1 MKRLMTAAFFAAMI
15 GQASAQQPVTALIP
29 IPVSFEQS
37 TGNFNVTASTTIEL
51 SSTDADARRVANML
65 AQRIALPTGFKI
77 DVQTVTTPSN
87 TDGNIR
93 MALVKD
99 ATLGAE
105 GYKLNVNNNAVSITA
120 NTAAG
125 LFYGAQSFLQL
136 LPKEIESKTA
146 VKDVAWTVQSAS
158 ITDYPRFGYRGL
170 MLDVTRHFFTKEEV
184 KDFIDNMVKYKYN
197 KLHLHLTDDQG
208 WRIEIKSLPK
218 LTEVGAW
225 RPKREGKWLNSPKPD
240 PSERKD
246 YGGFYTH
253 DDIRELVKYAQE
265 RFVDIIP
272 EIDVPGHSL
281 AAIASYPN
289 LSCTPGNY
297 YVSVGDKIMQWHTGG
312 GFSALIDNNLCP
324 AKEEVYTFL
333 DKVFTEVAELFP
345 YPYIHM
351 GGDEA
356 AKNFWE
362 KSAAVKALM
371 QKEKLKDMHEVQ
383 SYFVK
388 RVARII
394 ESKGKKMM
402 GWDEILEGGLPPN
415 ATVMSWRGMKGG
427 IQAAKMGHQVIMS
440 PSDFVYLDLMQGDP
454 IVEHSVYST
463 VRLNKTYQFDPLPQG
478 ISKDMILG
486 GQGNLWT
493 EQLQNMRAVQY
504 MVWPRGLAVAESV
517 WSPKENKD
525 WMHFV
530 ARMEKQMERMDVA
543 KIKYART
550 AYEPILKVT
559 QTSDKRIKVEM
570 TKEIADVDIHYSFD
584 ETQPDEFYPKYT
596 GALVVPKDA
605 AHLKVVTYRN
615 GKQAGRVISYPLAE
629 LEKRAG
635 IKK

>member
-1 MKRLMTAAFFAAMI
+1 MKRLMTAALFAAFSLP
-15 GQASAQQPVTALIP
+15 ALAQQPVTALIP
-29 IPVSFEQS
+29 IPVAFEQS
-37 TGNFNVTASTTIEL
+37 NGNFTLNSNTSIEVN
-51 SSTDADARRVANML
+51 SNDAETRRVADML
-65 AQRIALPTGFKI
+65 AQHLATPTGFNVAVKNGTGANN
-77 DVQTVTTPSN
+77 TVGT
-87 TDGNIR
+87 IR
-93 MALVKD
+93 LSIVKD
-99 ATLGAE
+99 ATLGTE
-105 GYKLNVNNNAVSITA
+105 GYKLAINNNTVSISA

-136 LPKEIESKTA
+136 LPKEIESKAPVTN
-146 VKDVAWTVQSAS
+146 VAWTAQSAN

-184 KDFIDNMVKYKYN
+184 KGFIDNMVKYKFN

-225 RPKREGKWLNSPKPD
+225 RPKREGKWLNTPKPD
-240 PSERKD
+240 PSEPKD

-289 LSCTPGNY
+289 LACNPGNY

-324 AKEEVYTFL
+324 AKEEVYSFL

-356 AKNFWE
+356 AKNLWE
-362 KSAAVKALM
+362 KSPAIKALM
-371 QKEKLKDMHEVQ
+371 QKEGLKDMHEVQ

-388 RVARII
+388 RVAKII

-402 GWDEILEGGLPPN
+402 GWDEILEGGLPRN

-427 IQAAKMGHQVIMS
+427 IEAAKMGHQVIMS

-454 IVEHSVYST
+454 IVEHTVYST
-463 VRLNKTYQFDPLPQG
+463 VRLNKTYQFDPVPQG
-478 ISKDMILG
+478 VSKDMILG

-504 MVWPRGLAVAESV
+504 MIFPRALAVAESV

-530 ARMEKQMERMDVA
+530 DRMEKQMERLDVA
-543 KIKYART
+543 KVKYART

-559 QTSDKRIKVEM
+559 QTGDKRIKVEM
-570 TKEIADVDIHYSFD
+570 SKEIADVDIHYSFD

-596 GALVVPKDA
+596 SALIVPKDA

-615 GKQAGRVISYPLAE
+615 GKQAGRIISYPLAE

>member
-1 MKRLMTAAFFAAMI
+1 MKRLMTAVFFALSFYSA
-15 GQASAQQPVTALIP
+15 GAQQPVTALIP
-29 IPVSFEQS
+29 IPVSFQTTS
-37 TGNFNVTASTTIEL
+37 GAFNVTGNTAIEL
-51 SSTDADARRVANML
+51 SGADASAQRVATML
-65 AQRIALPTGFKI
+65 SQRLAAPTGFAVK
-77 DVQTVTTPSN
+77 VANVNTSTTA
-87 TDGNIR
+87 DGNIR
-93 MALVKD
+93 LALVKD
-99 ATLGAE
+99 AALGPE
-105 GYKLNVNNNAVSITA
+105 GYKLTINSNGVSIAA
-120 NTAAG
+120 NSAAG

-136 LPKEIESKTA
+136 LPKEIESKTV
-146 VKDVAWTVQSAS
+146 VKDKVWSVPAAT

-170 MLDVTRHFFTKEEV
+170 MLDVTRHFFTKDEV
-184 KDFIDNMVKYKYN
+184 KGFIDNMVKYKFN

-240 PSERKD
+240 PSEPKD

-289 LSCTPGNY
+289 LACNTGNY

-333 DKVFTEVAELFP
+333 DKVFTEVAQLFP

-356 AKNFWE
+356 AKNLWE
-362 KSAAVKALM
+362 KSPAIKTLM
-371 QKEKLKDMHEVQ
+371 QKQGLKDMHEVQ

-388 RVARII
+388 RVAKII

-427 IQAAKMGHQVIMS
+427 TEAAKMGHQVIMA
-440 PSDFVYLDLMQGDP
+440 PSDFVYVDLMQGDP
-454 IVEHSVYST
+454 IVENTVYSS
-463 VRLNKTYQFDPLPQG
+463 VRLSKTYQFDP
-478 ISKDMILG
+478 I
-486 GQGNLWT
+486 
-493 EQLQNMRAVQY
+493 
-504 MVWPRGLAVAESV
+504 
-517 WSPKENKD
+517 PK
-525 WMHFV
+525 
-530 ARMEKQMERMDVA
+530 
-543 KIKYART
+543 
-550 AYEPILKVT
+550 
-559 QTSDKRIKVEM
+559 
-570 TKEIADVDIHYSFD
+570 
-584 ETQPDEFYPKYT
+584 
-596 GALVVPKDA
+596 
-605 AHLKVVTYRN
+605 
-615 GKQAGRVISYPLAE
+615 
-629 LEKRAG
+629 
-635 IKK
+635 